1 MQGNESL
8 KNMTN
13 ILLEMIMVK
22 LLSMLLT
29 FKSTIQFY
37 FLKHEIGVSF
47 LHFVIFTNLIF
58 LFSCKTNNL
67 YHNSKISK
75 ISFLSYEI
83 ANKKIIANEIKSRF
97 ASDSLLFLNPYVC
110 NLLENH
116 YSDSLV
122 LHEILLSCQKL
133 DQIFE
138 SQNEDK
144 LLATKIGD
152 SINKL
157 HHWDQKVR
165 TDILQFESNNPS
177 QIKDRKLIDSIDAI
191 SMNFINHYFKSKFYE
206 VYLKPAIYKDLY
218 ILMLHDLG
226 KEKSNDALIL
236 NLYLRGFEK
245 GFFSKQEIFAAISRY
260 LWLSTGKLDFN
271 FDFLFEN
278 IKSTDSYQ
286 VKYSKEVVKRILSN
300 NEKYGFNNR

>member
-83 ANKKIIANEIKSRF
+83 ANKIINANEIKSRF
-97 ASDSLLFLNPYVC
+97 ASDSLLFLNPTVC

-122 LHEILLSCQKL
+122 
-133 DQIFE
+133 
-138 SQNEDK
+138 
-144 LLATKIGD
+144 
-152 SINKL
+152 
-157 HHWDQKVR
+157 
-165 TDILQFESNNPS
+165 
-177 QIKDRKLIDSIDAI
+177 
-191 SMNFINHYFKSKFYE
+191 
-206 VYLKPAIYKDLY
+206 
-218 ILMLHDLG
+218 
-226 KEKSNDALIL
+226 
-236 NLYLRGFEK
+236 
-245 GFFSKQEIFAAISRY
+245 
-260 LWLSTGKLDFN
+260 
-271 FDFLFEN
+271 
-278 IKSTDSYQ
+278 
-286 VKYSKEVVKRILSN
+286 
-300 NEKYGFNNR
+300 

>member
-1 MQGNESL
+1 M
-8 KNMTN
+8 
-13 ILLEMIMVK
+13 
-22 LLSMLLT
+22 
-29 FKSTIQFY
+29 
-37 FLKHEIGVSF
+37 
-47 LHFVIFTNLIF
+47 
-58 LFSCKTNNL
+58 
-67 YHNSKISK
+67 
-75 ISFLSYEI
+75 SYEI

-97 ASDSLLFLNPYVC
+97 ASDSLLFLNPSVC

-157 HHWDQKVR
+157 HYWDQKVR

-218 ILMLHDLG
+218 ILMLHNLG